1 MVPLTCRNIPGRKAN
16 TVYDP
21 ASHAQKTPD
30 RPAIIMGSSGEQ
42 QTFAEL
48 DERSAR
54 LAQLFWAEG
63 LRAGDHVAILM
74 ENHIRYIEVFWACF
88 RSGLYLTAINRYLTP
103 NEAGYIVDDC
113 DAKVL
118 VTSAYKADV
127 ASAILPMTP
136 KVRRRLMVD
145 GTVPGYDAYEDALMA
160 HPATKLDEEPL
171 GRTMLYSSGSTGQP
185 KGVWRPLTGRTV
197 QEGKPALIPVYQ
209 TLYDMGPDT
218 IYLSP
223 APIYHSAPLLFSTDS
238 MALGATV
245 VMMERFDAEQA
256 LALIEKYRITHAQ
269 FVATM
274 FSRML
279 KLPQEVK
286 DRYDLSSLEVV
297 ITGAA
302 PCSVQIKEAM
312 IDWFGPIIHEYYAGT
327 EDTGATLITSE
338 EALKHPGSVGRA
350 ALESTIHICGPDGE
364 ELPAGEVG
372 RIYFETSEVVAG
384 FQYYGEPEKTAGAHH
399 PDHPHWTALGD
410 LGRLDDEGYLYL
422 ADRESFM
429 IIAGGV
435 NIYPQEIENALL
447 LHPAVQDVAVFGV
460 PNEDLGEE
468 VKAVVQLVDPSRADD
483 AMVEDL
489 LVHCAEHLARF
500 KIPRSIEFLDDFP
513 RSPTGKL
520 YKAPLREK
528 YWAGH
533 ESRIV

>member
-1 MVPLTCRNIPGRKAN
+1 MH
-16 TVYDP
+16 DP
-21 ASHAQKTPD
+21 ASHALKTPD
-30 RPAIIMGSSGEQ
+30 RPAIIMGGSGQQ

-63 LRAGDHVAILM
+63 LRPGDHVAILM
-74 ENHIRYIEVFWACF
+74 ENHIRYIEVFWAAF
-88 RSGLYLTAINRYLTP
+88 RSGLYLTTINRYLTP
-103 NEAGYIVDDC
+103 AEAGYIIDNC

-118 VTSAYKADV
+118 VMSAYTSDV
-127 ASAILPMTP
+127 ASAVIPMTP

-145 GTVPGYDAYEDALMA
+145 GTVPGYDAYEEALMG
-160 HPATKLDEEPL
+160 HPATKRNEEPL
-171 GRTMLYSSGSTGQP
+171 GRTMLYSSGTTGQP

-197 QEGKPALIPVYQ
+197 QEGKPQLIPVYQ
-209 TLYDMGPDT
+209 TMYDMGPDT
-218 IYLSP
+218 VYLSP

-245 VMMERFDAEQA
+245 VMMEKFDPERA
-256 LALIEKYRITHAQ
+256 LALIEKYEVTHAQ

-279 KLPQEVK
+279 KLPKEVREK
-286 DRYDLSSLEVV
+286 YDVSSLQCV

-302 PCSVQIKEAM
+302 PCSVQVKEAM
-312 IDWFGPIIHEYYAGT
+312 IDWFGPIINEYYAGT
-327 EDTGATLITSE
+327 EDTGATLIDSE

-350 ALESTIHICGPDGE
+350 AFGDTIHICDADGND
-364 ELPAGEVG
+364 LPVGEVG

-384 FQYYGEPEKTAGAHH
+384 FQYYGEPEKTAGSHH
-399 PDHPHWTALGD
+399 PDHPNWTALGD
-410 LGRLDDEGYLYL
+410 LGRLDEEGYLYL

-468 VKAVVQLVDPSRADD
+468 VKAVVQLVDASTQSEETA
-483 AMVEDL
+483 EEL
-489 LVHCAEHLARF
+489 LAHCREHLARF
-500 KIPRSIEFLDDFP
+500 KVPRSIEFLEDFP

-520 YKAPLREK
+520 FKAPLRDK
-528 YWAGH
+528 YWEGH
-533 ESRIV
+533 ASRLL

>member
-1 MVPLTCRNIPGRKAN
+1 M
-16 TVYDP
+16 YDP
-21 ASHAQKTPD
+21 ASHALKTPD
-30 RPAIIMGSSGEQ
+30 RPAIIMGGTGRS

-63 LRAGDHVAILM
+63 LRPGDHVAILM
-74 ENHIRYIEVFWACF
+74 ENHIRYIEVFWAAF
-88 RSGLYLTAINRYLTP
+88 RSGLYLTAVNRYLTP
-103 NEAGYIVDDC
+103 TEAGYIIDNC
-113 DAKVL
+113 DAQVL
-118 VTSAYKADV
+118 IMSAYKSEL
-127 ASAILPMTP
+127 ASAVVPLTP

-145 GTVPGYDAYEDALMA
+145 GTVPGYDDYEAAVAA
-160 HPATKLDEEPL
+160 HPAEKLAEERL

-209 TLYDMGPDT
+209 ELYGMGPDT
-218 IYLSP
+218 VYLSP

-245 VMMERFDAEQA
+245 VMMEKFDAEQA
-256 LALIEKYRITHAQ
+256 LALIEKYKVTHTQ

-279 KLPQEVK
+279 KLPQETREK
-286 DRYDLSSLEVV
+286 YDLSSLECV

-312 IDWFGPIIHEYYAGT
+312 IDWFGPIITEYYAGT
-327 EDTGATLITSE
+327 EDTGATVIYSDESLT
-338 EALKHPGSVGRA
+338 HPGSVGRA
-350 ALESTIHICGPDGE
+350 ALGSTIHICGPDGE

-372 RIYFETSEVVAG
+372 RIYFETDAVVAG
-384 FQYYGEPEKTAGAHH
+384 FEYYGEPDKTAASHH
-399 PDHPHWTALGD
+399 PDHANWTALGD
-410 LGRLDDEGYLYL
+410 LGRVDDDGYLYL

-429 IIAGGV
+429 IIRGGV

-468 VKAVVQLVDPSRADD
+468 VKAVVQLVDGSAGNE
-483 AMVEDL
+483 AMVADL
-489 LVHCAEHLARF
+489 LAHCAEHLARF
-500 KIPRSIEFLDDFP
+500 KVPQSIDFLDDFP

-520 YKAPLREK
+520 YKAPLRDQ
-528 YWAGH
+528 YWVGH
-533 ESRIV
+533 DSRIL